1 MFKATFDPINLLKFK
16 SKKMKC
22 VIIDDEPLAVDLLK
36 DFVSK
41 VDSLEL
47 ISTFNN
53 AIDAVS
59 FINQNNV
66 DLIFLDI
73 QMPHFSGIEFLNTI
87 EKKPLIIFT
96 TAYSD
101 YAVEGFNLGAVDYL
115 VKPIPFHRFL
125 KAVVRA
131 QQILIP
137 PTVQTISE
145 STTVPELEQDF
156 MFVRAEYENVK
167 MNFADILFIEGLKDY
182 VKIYTTDNK
191 FTLTLISLIKLE
203 NLLSSKGFSRIH
215 RSYIINIKHVK
226 SIQKNKVLISDKRIP
241 ISESYKTAFFERI
254 NL

>member
-1 MFKATFDPINLLKFK
+1 
-16 SKKMKC
+16 MKC
-22 VIIDDEPLAVDLLK
+22 VIIDDEPLAVDLLVE
-36 DFVSK
+36 FVGR

-47 ISTFNN
+47 VTTFTN

-59 FINQNNV
+59 IINQSQI

-73 QMPHFSGIEFLNTI
+73 EMPHFSGIDFINAI

-96 TAYSD
+96 TAYSN

-115 VKPIPFHRFL
+115 VKPIPFNRFL
-125 KAVVRA
+125 KSVLRA
-131 QQILIP
+131 QQIFNPKILAAENQVV
-137 PTVQTISE
+137 TA
-145 STTVPELEQDF
+145 VPEIEHDF

-167 MNFADILFIEGLKDY
+167 LNFADILFIEGLKDY

-191 FTLTLISLIKLE
+191 YTLTLISLIKLE

-226 SIQKNKVLISDKRIP
+226 SIQKNKVLIAEKRIP
-241 ISESYKTAFFERI
+241 ISESYKSAFFEKI
-254 NL
+254 NI

>member
-1 MFKATFDPINLLKFK
+1 
-16 SKKMKC
+16 MKC
-22 VIIDDEPLAVDLLK
+22 VIIDDEPLAVELLQ
-36 DFVSK
+36 DFVKK
-41 VDSLEL
+41 VEALEL
-47 ISTFNN
+47 INTFNN

-73 QMPHFSGIEFLNTI
+73 QMPHFSGIDFLNTI
-87 EKKPLIIFT
+87 EKKPLVIFT

-131 QQILIP
+131 QQIFQPAANLAIAENNN
-137 PTVQTISE
+137 T
-145 STTVPELEQDF
+145 PEIEQDF

-167 MNFADILFIEGLKDY
+167 LNFADILFIEGLKDY

-203 NLLSSKGFSRIH
+203 NLLSSKGFARIH

-241 ISESYKTAFFERI
+241 ISESYKSTFFEKI

>member
-1 MFKATFDPINLLKFK
+1 
-16 SKKMKC
+16 MKC
-22 VIIDDEPLAVDLLK
+22 VIIDDEPLAVELLQ
-36 DFVSK
+36 DFVKK
-41 VDSLEL
+41 VDTLEL
-47 ISTFNN
+47 INTFNN

-66 DLIFLDI
+66 DLVFLDI
-73 QMPHFSGIEFLNTI
+73 EMPHFSGIDFLNTI
-87 EKKPLIIFT
+87 EKKPLVIFT

-131 QQILIP
+131 QQALQP
-137 PTVQTISE
+137 ALANQTLTE
-145 STTVPELEQDF
+145 NNNAPEIEQDF

-167 MNFADILFIEGLKDY
+167 LNFADILFIEGLKDY

-203 NLLSSKGFSRIH
+203 NLLSSKGFARIH

-241 ISESYKTAFFERI
+241 ISESYKNTFFEKI

>member
-1 MFKATFDPINLLKFK
+1 MNAETNFKLN
-16 SKKMKC
+16 SEKMKC
-22 VIIDDEPLAVDLLK
+22 VIIDDEPLAVELLQ
-36 DFVSK
+36 DFVKK
-41 VDSLEL
+41 VESLEL
-47 ISTFNN
+47 VNSFNN

-66 DLIFLDI
+66 DLVFLDI
-73 QMPHFSGIEFLNTI
+73 QMPHFSGIDFLNTI
-87 EKKPLIIFT
+87 EKKPLVIFT

-131 QQILIP
+131 QQVLHP
-137 PTVQTISE
+137 AAPQALSE
-145 STTVPELEQDF
+145 NANSPEIDQDF

-167 MNFADILFIEGLKDY
+167 LNFADILFIEGLKDY

-203 NLLSSKGFSRIH
+203 NLLSSKGFARIH

-241 ISESYKTAFFERI
+241 ISESYKSTFFEKI

>member
-1 MFKATFDPINLLKFK
+1 
-16 SKKMKC
+16 MKC

-47 ISTFNN
+47 VSTFNN

-59 FINQNNV
+59 FINQTNI

-73 QMPHFSGIEFLNTI
+73 EMPHFSGIEFLNTI

-125 KAVVRA
+125 KSVVRA
-131 QQILIP
+131 QQIFNP
-137 PTVQTISE
+137 ATAAQSISE
-145 STTVPELEQDF
+145 NITSESEQDF

-167 MNFADILFIEGLKDY
+167 MNFSDILFIEGLKDY

-241 ISESYKTAFFERI
+241 ISESYKNAFFEKI

>member
-1 MFKATFDPINLLKFK
+1 
-16 SKKMKC
+16 MKC

-47 ISTFNN
+47 VSTFNN

-59 FINQNNV
+59 FINQTNI

-73 QMPHFSGIEFLNTI
+73 EMPHFSGIEFLNTI

-125 KAVVRA
+125 KSVVRA
-131 QQILIP
+131 QQIFNP
-137 PTVQTISE
+137 ATAAQSISE
-145 STTVPELEQDF
+145 NITPESEQDF

-167 MNFADILFIEGLKDY
+167 MNFSDILFIEGLKDY

-241 ISESYKTAFFERI
+241 ISESYKNAFFEKI

>member
-1 MFKATFDPINLLKFK
+1 MRNEILKTNPE
-16 SKKMKC
+16 KMKC
-22 VIIDDEPLAVDLLK
+22 VIIDDEPLAVELLE
-36 DFVSK
+36 DFVKK
-41 VDSLEL
+41 VDTLEL

-73 QMPHFSGIEFLNTI
+73 QMPHFSGIDFLNTI
-87 EKKPLIIFT
+87 EKKPLVIFT

-131 QQILIP
+131 QQVLQP
-137 PTVQTISE
+137 AATPALTE
-145 STTVPELEQDF
+145 STNTPEIEQDF

-167 MNFADILFIEGLKDY
+167 LNFADILFIEGLKDY

-203 NLLSSKGFSRIH
+203 NLLSSKGFARIH

-241 ISESYKTAFFERI
+241 ISESYKNTFFEKI

>member
-1 MFKATFDPINLLKFK
+1 
-16 SKKMKC
+16 MKC
-22 VIIDDEPLAVDLLK
+22 VIIDDEPLAVELLQ
-36 DFVSK
+36 DFVQK
-41 VDSLEL
+41 VESLEL
-47 ISTFNN
+47 INSFNN

-66 DLIFLDI
+66 DLVFLDI
-73 QMPHFSGIEFLNTI
+73 QMPHFSGIDFLNTI
-87 EKKPLIIFT
+87 EKKPLVIFT

-131 QQILIP
+131 QQVLQPTASNALIP
-137 PTVQTISE
+137 ENSNT
-145 STTVPELEQDF
+145 PEVDQDF

-167 MNFADILFIEGLKDY
+167 LNFADILFIEGLKDY
-182 VKIYTTDNK
+182 VKIYTTDHK
-191 FTLTLISLIKLE
+191 YTLTLISLIKLE
-203 NLLSSKGFSRIH
+203 NLLSNKGFSRIH

-241 ISESYKTAFFERI
+241 ISESYKNTFFEKI

>member
-1 MFKATFDPINLLKFK
+1 
-16 SKKMKC
+16 MKC
-22 VIIDDEPLAVDLLK
+22 VIIDDEPLAVELLQ
-36 DFVSK
+36 DFVKK
-41 VDSLEL
+41 VDTLEL
-47 ISTFNN
+47 VNTFNN

-59 FINQNNV
+59 YINQNNV
-66 DLIFLDI
+66 DLVFLDI
-73 QMPHFSGIEFLNTI
+73 QMPHFSGIDFLNII
-87 EKKPLIIFT
+87 EKKPLVIFT

-131 QQILIP
+131 QQVLQP
-137 PTVQTISE
+137 VATPTIAENTN
-145 STTVPELEQDF
+145 TPEIEQDF

-167 MNFADILFIEGLKDY
+167 LNFADILFIEGLKDY

-203 NLLSSKGFSRIH
+203 NLLSNKGFARIH

-241 ISESYKTAFFERI
+241 ISESYKNSFFEKI

>member
-1 MFKATFDPINLLKFK
+1 
-16 SKKMKC
+16 MKC
-22 VIIDDEPLAVDLLK
+22 VIIDDEPLAVDLLQ
-36 DFVSK
+36 DFVQK
-41 VDSLEL
+41 VDALEL

-73 QMPHFSGIEFLNTI
+73 QMPHFSGIDFLNTI
-87 EKKPLIIFT
+87 EKKPLVIFT

-131 QQILIP
+131 QQVLQP
-137 PTVQTISE
+137 VAAQTLTE
-145 STTVPELEQDF
+145 NNNTPEIEQDF

-167 MNFADILFIEGLKDY
+167 LNFADILFIEGLKDY

-203 NLLSSKGFSRIH
+203 NLLSSKGFARIH

-241 ISESYKTAFFERI
+241 ISESYKNTFFEKI

>member
-1 MFKATFDPINLLKFK
+1 
-16 SKKMKC
+16 MKC
-22 VIIDDEPLAVDLLK
+22 VIIDDEPLAVELLE
-36 DFVSK
+36 DFVRK

-47 ISTFNN
+47 VSTFNN

-59 FINQNNV
+59 FINQNSI

-73 QMPHFSGIEFLNTI
+73 QMPHFSGIDFLNTI

-125 KAVVRA
+125 KSVVRA
-131 QQILIP
+131 QQVLNPATAI
-137 PTVQTISE
+137 QAISE
-145 STTVPELEQDF
+145 NTTAPELEQDF

-167 MNFADILFIEGLKDY
+167 MNFSDILFIEGLKDY

-203 NLLSSKGFSRIH
+203 NLLFSKGFSRIH

-241 ISESYKTAFFERI
+241 ISESYKNAFFERI

>member
-1 MFKATFDPINLLKFK
+1 
-16 SKKMKC
+16 MKC
-22 VIIDDEPLAVDLLK
+22 VIIDDEPLAVDLLQ
-36 DFVSK
+36 DFVKK
-41 VDSLEL
+41 VDALEL
-47 ISTFNN
+47 VSTFNN

-59 FINQNNV
+59 FINQNNI
-66 DLIFLDI
+66 DLVFLDI
-73 QMPHFSGIEFLNTI
+73 QMPHFSGIDFLNTI
-87 EKKPLIIFT
+87 EKKPLVIFT

-131 QQILIP
+131 QQVLQPVANTAIA
-137 PTVQTISE
+137 E
-145 STTVPELEQDF
+145 NNNAPEIEQDF

-167 MNFADILFIEGLKDY
+167 LNFADILFIEGLKDY

-203 NLLSSKGFSRIH
+203 NLLTSKGFARIH

-241 ISESYKTAFFERI
+241 ISESYKNSFFEKI

>member
-1 MFKATFDPINLLKFK
+1 
-16 SKKMKC
+16 MKC

-36 DFVSK
+36 EFVSK
-41 VDSLEL
+41 VDALEL
-47 ISTFNN
+47 VNTFTN
-53 AIDAVS
+53 AIDAIS
-59 FINQNNV
+59 IINQSNI
-66 DLIFLDI
+66 DLILLDI
-73 QMPHFSGIEFLNTI
+73 EMPHFSGIDFINAI

-131 QQILIP
+131 QQIFAPQNLPQNNPVVAIP
-137 PTVQTISE
+137 EIEP
-145 STTVPELEQDF
+145 DF

-167 MNFADILFIEGLKDY
+167 LNFSDILFIEGLKDY

-191 FTLTLISLIKLE
+191 YILTLLSLIKLE
-203 NLLSSKGFSRIH
+203 NLLSTKGFARIH

-226 SIQKNKVLISDKRIP
+226 SIQKNKVIIADKRIP
-241 ISESYKTAFFERI
+241 ISESYKTSFFEKI

>member
-1 MFKATFDPINLLKFK
+1 
-16 SKKMKC
+16 MKC
-22 VIIDDEPLAVDLLK
+22 VIIDDEPLAVELLQ
-36 DFVSK
+36 DFVKK
-41 VDSLEL
+41 VDTLEL

-73 QMPHFSGIEFLNTI
+73 QMPHFSGIDFLNTI
-87 EKKPLIIFT
+87 EKKPLVIFT

-131 QQILIP
+131 QQVLQP
-137 PTVQTISE
+137 VSTQALTE
-145 STTVPELEQDF
+145 SNNTPEIEQDF

-167 MNFADILFIEGLKDY
+167 LNFADILFIEGLKDY

-203 NLLSSKGFSRIH
+203 NLLSSKGFARVH

-241 ISESYKTAFFERI
+241 ISESYKSTFFEKI

>member
-1 MFKATFDPINLLKFK
+1 
-16 SKKMKC
+16 MKC
-22 VIIDDEPLAVDLLK
+22 LIIDDEPLAVELLE
-36 DFVSK
+36 DFVQK

-73 QMPHFSGIEFLNTI
+73 QMPHFSGIDFLNTI
-87 EKKPLIIFT
+87 EKKPLVIFT

-125 KAVVRA
+125 KSVVRA
-131 QQILIP
+131 QQIVNP
-137 PTVQTISE
+137 AATVSSIAENTL
-145 STTVPELEQDF
+145 TPELEQDF

-191 FTLTLISLIKLE
+191 YTLTLISLIKLE

-241 ISESYKTAFFERI
+241 ISESYKNAFFEKI

>member
-1 MFKATFDPINLLKFK
+1 
-16 SKKMKC
+16 MKC
-22 VIIDDEPLAVDLLK
+22 VIIDDEPLAVELLE
-36 DFVSK
+36 DFVKK

-47 ISTFNN
+47 IHTFNN

-59 FINQNNV
+59 FINQAHV

-101 YAVEGFNLGAVDYL
+101 YAVEGFNFGAVDYL

-125 KAVVRA
+125 KSVVRA
-131 QQILIP
+131 QQIFNPSSAIQTVSDNTTIP
-137 PTVQTISE
+137 E
-145 STTVPELEQDF
+145 SEQDF

-167 MNFADILFIEGLKDY
+167 MNFSDILFIEGLKDY

-191 FTLTLISLIKLE
+191 YTLTLISLIKLE
-203 NLLSSKGFSRIH
+203 NLLSPKGFSRIH

-226 SIQKNKVLISDKRIP
+226 SIQKNKVLIAEKRIP
-241 ISESYKTAFFERI
+241 ISESYKTAFFEKNI
-254 NL
+254 

>member
-1 MFKATFDPINLLKFK
+1 
-16 SKKMKC
+16 MKC
-22 VIIDDEPLAVDLLK
+22 VIIDDEPLAVELLQ
-36 DFVSK
+36 DFVKK

-47 ISTFNN
+47 VNSFNN

-66 DLIFLDI
+66 DLVFLDI
-73 QMPHFSGIEFLNTI
+73 QMPHFSGIDFLNTI
-87 EKKPLIIFT
+87 EKKPLVIFT

-131 QQILIP
+131 QQVLQPATTI
-137 PTVQTISE
+137 QAISE
-145 STTVPELEQDF
+145 NTTAPEIEQDF

-167 MNFADILFIEGLKDY
+167 LNFADILFIEGLKDY

-191 FTLTLISLIKLE
+191 FILTLISLIKLE
-203 NLLSSKGFSRIH
+203 NLLSNKGFARIH

-241 ISESYKTAFFERI
+241 ISESYKNTFFEKI